1 MKERNERIAGW
12 TVTGRGEVPFV
23 IPKKKEEDIKEAWE
37 RGRRNW
43 EKVGG
48 GKRKRKRE
56 NGSKLHCPQK
66 LEATI
71 AVCLLAPYR
80 LIDTPSNLR
89 NCENNLSTF
98 RRFNHMPRH
107 CNPRLG
113 TSFFLFFF
121 LRLCLL
127 IEHDGCESLNRCL
140 PLNCDESYN
149 CFEIESRSG
158 EAIFLLLKLSSQL
171 FQFKLYIP
179 NYFYLFIPHV

>member
-56 NGSKLHCPQK
+56 SGSKLHCPQK

-89 NCENNLSTF
+89 NCKNNLSTF

-113 TSFFLFFF
+113 TSLFFF
-121 LRLCLL
+121 STFMFTYRTWRLWEPQPMSSFELR
-127 IEHDGCESLNRCL
+127 R
-140 PLNCDESYN
+140 
-149 CFEIESRSG
+149 
-158 EAIFLLLKLSSQL
+158 KLQL
-171 FQFKLYIP
+171 FRNWKSFGRSNFFAIKTFFSTFPI
-179 NYFYLFIPHV
+179 